1 MPQEIPVEILPGSED
16 IVDYVFASNLAA
28 QEAVGDM
35 AASQSVERVDNL
47 LAGSP
52 QLASTLH
59 YVEGCGWVLCS
70 FPLVEDT
77 TVVEVD
83 ITLEPD
89 LQPLPGE
96 DYAPEEEAAFVR
108 LLHCAR
114 ELPLSHELGRG
125 RQWAHMWFFEPGAAA
140 RDALL
145 LGEGLKKVSV
155 EVQGYVPIPDV
166 GVAEVAAEVAKL
178 GGGLA
183 GGLAGALPEAL
194 AGGLA
199 SGLELVVLKDFE
211 YCPTTE
217 ALIPLLEEASRDI
230 AYGFS
235 AHEVESW
242 SPQRL
247 RDLREHYAEIHTEVM
262 TAVFMQAGRA
272 VGMSQISRAVGSID
286 QIAEQGTTVVR
297 HDVRGKGVGLKLKRA
312 ALVAARERWGIE
324 RVYTSN
330 EERNLAARKLN
341 QRLGFQEISRASGW
355 ELRLQ

>member
-125 RQWAHMWFFEPGAAA
+125 RQWAHLWFFEPGAPA

-166 GVAEVAAEVAKL
+166 GLAEVAAEVAEL
-178 GGGLA
+178 GG
-183 GGLAGALPEAL
+183 L

-235 AHEVESW
+235 AHEVETW

-247 RDLREHYAEIHTEVM
+247 RDLRDHYAEIHTEVI
-262 TAVFMQAGRA
+262 TAVLMQAGRA

-286 QIAEQGTTVVR
+286 QIAEQGATVVS
-297 HDVRGKGVGLKLKRA
+297 HQLRGKGVGLKLKRA

>member
-114 ELPLSHELGRG
+114 KLPLSHELGCG

-155 EVQGYVPIPDV
+155 EVQGYVPIPDM
-166 GVAEVAAEVAKL
+166 GLAEVAAEIAEL

-183 GGLAGALPEAL
+183 GGL
-194 AGGLA
+194 
-199 SGLELVVLKDFE
+199 ELVVLEDFE

-217 ALIPLLEEASRDI
+217 ALIPLLEEASRDF

-235 AHEVESW
+235 AHEVETW
-242 SPQRL
+242 SPKRLQDL
-247 RDLREHYAEIHTEVM
+247 RDHYAEIHTEVV
-262 TAVFMQAGRA
+262 TAVFMQADRA

-286 QIAEQGTTVVR
+286 QIAEQGTTVIS
-297 HDVRGKGVGLKLKRA
+297 HDLRGKGVGLKLKRA

>member
-114 ELPLSHELGRG
+114 KLPLSHELGRG

-166 GVAEVAAEVAKL
+166 DVADVAAEVAEL
-178 GGGLA
+178 GGLA
-183 GGLAGALPEAL
+183 GGL
-194 AGGLA
+194 
-199 SGLELVVLKDFE
+199 ELVVLEDFE

-235 AHEVESW
+235 AHEVETW
-242 SPQRL
+242 SPKRL
-247 RDLREHYAEIHTEVM
+247 RDLRDHYAEIHTEVI
-262 TAVFMQAGRA
+262 TAVLMQAGRA
-272 VGMSQISRAVGSID
+272 VGMSQISRALGSID
-286 QIAEQGTTVVR
+286 QIAEQGTTVVS
-297 HDVRGKGVGLKLKRA
+297 HQLRGKGVGLKLKRA

>member
-1 MPQEIPVEILPGSED
+1 MPQEIPVEILPGSEG

-35 AASQSVERVDNL
+35 AASQSAERVDNL
-47 LAGSP
+47 LAGAP

-114 ELPLSHELGRG
+114 ELPLSHELGCG
-125 RQWAHMWFFEPGAAA
+125 RQWAHLWFFEPGAAA
-140 RDALL
+140 RDELL

-155 EVQGYVPIPDV
+155 EVQGYVPIPDL
-166 GVAEVAAEVAKL
+166 GLAEVAVEVAEQ
-178 GGGLA
+178 GGLA
-183 GGLAGALPEAL
+183 GGL
-194 AGGLA
+194 
-199 SGLELVVLKDFE
+199 ELVVLEDFE

-235 AHEVESW
+235 AHEVETW
-242 SPQRL
+242 SAQRL
-247 RDLREHYAEIHTEVM
+247 RDLRDHYAEIHTEVI
-262 TAVFMQAGRA
+262 TAVLMQAGRA

-286 QIAEQGTTVVR
+286 QIAEQGTTVVSR
-297 HDVRGKGVGLKLKRA
+297 ELRGKGVGLKLKRG

>member
-96 DYAPEEEAAFVR
+96 DYAPEEEAAFAR

-114 ELPLSHELGRG
+114 KLPLSHELGCG

-166 GVAEVAAEVAKL
+166 GLAAVAAEVAE
-178 GGGLA
+178 LA
-183 GGLAGALPEAL
+183 GGLT
-194 AGGLA
+194 

-235 AHEVESW
+235 AHEVETW

-247 RDLREHYAEIHTEVM
+247 RDLREHYAEIHTEVI
-262 TAVFMQAGRA
+262 TAVLMQAGRA

-286 QIAEQGTTVVR
+286 QIAEQGTTVVS
-297 HDVRGKGVGLKLKRA
+297 HQLRGKGVGLKLKRA

>member
-16 IVDYVFASNLAA
+16 IVDYVFASYLAA

-114 ELPLSHELGRG
+114 KLPLSHELGCG

-166 GVAEVAAEVAKL
+166 GVAEVAAEVAEL
-178 GGGLA
+178 GGALAGGLA
-183 GGLAGALPEAL
+183 GGL
-194 AGGLA
+194 
-199 SGLELVVLKDFE
+199 ELVVLEDFE

-235 AHEVESW
+235 AHEVETW

-247 RDLREHYAEIHTEVM
+247 RDLRDHYAEIHTEVI
-262 TAVFMQAGRA
+262 TAVLMQAGRA

-286 QIAEQGTTVVR
+286 QIAEQGTTVIN
-297 HDVRGKGVGLKLKRA
+297 HELRGKGVGLKLKRA

>member
-35 AASQSVERVDNL
+35 AASQSAERVDNL

-114 ELPLSHELGRG
+114 ELPLSHELGCG

-166 GVAEVAAEVAKL
+166 GVAEVAEL
-178 GGGLA
+178 GGLA
-183 GGLAGALPEAL
+183 GGL
-194 AGGLA
+194 
-199 SGLELVVLKDFE
+199 ELVVLEDFE

-235 AHEVESW
+235 AHEVETW
-242 SPQRL
+242 SPKRL
-247 RDLREHYAEIHTEVM
+247 RDLRDHYAEIHTEVI
-262 TAVFMQAGRA
+262 TAVLMQAGRA

-286 QIAEQGTTVVR
+286 QIAEQGTTVVS
-297 HDVRGKGVGLKLKRA
+297 HQLRGKGVGLKLKRA

>member
-1 MPQEIPVEILPGSED
+1 MPQEIPVEILPGSEG

-35 AASQSVERVDNL
+35 AASQSAERVENL

-108 LLHCAR
+108 LLHCVR
-114 ELPLSHELGRG
+114 KLPLSHELGRG
-125 RQWAHMWFFEPGAAA
+125 RQWAHMWFFEPGAAT

-166 GVAEVAAEVAKL
+166 GLAEVAE
-178 GGGLA
+178 
-183 GGLAGALPEAL
+183 L

-199 SGLELVVLKDFE
+199 SGLELVVLEDFE

-235 AHEVESW
+235 AHEVETW
-242 SPQRL
+242 SAQRL
-247 RDLREHYAEIHTEVM
+247 RDLRDHYAEIHTEVI
-262 TAVFMQAGRA
+262 TAVLVQAGRA

-286 QIAEQGTTVVR
+286 QIAEQGTTVIN
-297 HDVRGKGVGLKLKRA
+297 HELRGKGVGLKLKRA

>member
-114 ELPLSHELGRG
+114 ELPLSHELGYG
-125 RQWAHMWFFEPGAAA
+125 RQWAHMWFFEPGAAT

-166 GVAEVAAEVAKL
+166 GLAAVAAEVAEL
-178 GGGLA
+178 G
-183 GGLAGALPEAL
+183 
-194 AGGLA
+194 GGLA
-199 SGLELVVLKDFE
+199 SGLELVVLEDFE

-217 ALIPLLEEASRDI
+217 ALVPLLEEASRDI

-242 SPQRL
+242 SPKRL
-247 RDLREHYAEIHTEVM
+247 RDLRDHYAEIHTEVI

-286 QIAEQGTTVVR
+286 QIAEQGTTVIS
-297 HDVRGKGVGLKLKRA
+297 HELRGKGVGLKLKRA

>member
-77 TVVEVD
+77 AVVEVD

-125 RQWAHMWFFEPGAAA
+125 RQWAHMWFFEPGAPA

-166 GVAEVAAEVAKL
+166 G
-178 GGGLA
+178 
-183 GGLAGALPEAL
+183 LAGAMPGAL

-199 SGLELVVLKDFE
+199 SGLELVVLEDFE
-211 YCPTTE
+211 YCPATE

-235 AHEVESW
+235 AHEVETW
-242 SPQRL
+242 SPKRL
-247 RDLREHYAEIHTEVM
+247 RDLRDHYAEIHTEVV
-262 TAVFMQAGRA
+262 TAVLMQAGRA

-286 QIAEQGTTVVR
+286 QIAEQGTTVIS
-297 HDVRGKGVGLKLKRA
+297 HELRGKGVGLKLKRA

>member
-114 ELPLSHELGRG
+114 KLPLSHELGCG
-125 RQWAHMWFFEPGAAA
+125 RQWAHMWFFEPGAAT
-140 RDALL
+140 RDELL

-166 GVAEVAAEVAKL
+166 G
-178 GGGLA
+178 
-183 GGLAGALPEAL
+183 LAGAMPGAL

-199 SGLELVVLKDFE
+199 SGLELVVLEDFE

-235 AHEVESW
+235 AHEVETW
-242 SPQRL
+242 SPKRL
-247 RDLREHYAEIHTEVM
+247 RDLRDHYAEIHTEVI
-262 TAVFMQAGRA
+262 TAVLMQAGRA
-272 VGMSQISRAVGSID
+272 VGMSQISRAVGSIN
-286 QIAEQGTTVVR
+286 QIAEQGTTVVS
-297 HDVRGKGVGLKLKRA
+297 HQLRGKGVGLKLKRA